1 MVVLKTVEKTCKI
14 CNKKFLLTE
23 HPSGLVFQDTHFI
36 CGDCSSNQKEEPK
49 IEEFTK
55 TTMQHPTSGMPIA
68 LWLIHEQN
76 KDKTMMTFKN
86 K

>member
-1 MVVLKTVEKTCKI
+1 MVEKTCKI
-14 CNKKFLLTE
+14 CSKKFLLTE

-36 CGDCSSNQKEEPK
+36 CENCSNKHKEEEIK
-49 IEEFTK
+49 KFTK
-55 TTMQHPTSGMPIA
+55 TTMQHPTKGMPIA

-76 KDKTMMTFKN
+76 KDKTMMTVKN